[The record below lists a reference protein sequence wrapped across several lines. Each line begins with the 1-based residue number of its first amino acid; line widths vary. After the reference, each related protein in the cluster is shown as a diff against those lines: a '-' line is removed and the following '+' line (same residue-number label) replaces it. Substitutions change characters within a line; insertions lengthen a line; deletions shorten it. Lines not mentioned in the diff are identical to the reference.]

1 MDALSII
8 LVRVWIK
15 DTEQSLEGSVFF
27 PFLHLGFT
35 VLNAFKKIPW
45 EIGRMQ
51 SSNIHFSTTSA
62 PSFENL
68 ILYLHRCL

>member
-35 VLNAFKKIPW
+35 ALNAFKKISR

-68 ILYLHRCL
+68 ILYLHR